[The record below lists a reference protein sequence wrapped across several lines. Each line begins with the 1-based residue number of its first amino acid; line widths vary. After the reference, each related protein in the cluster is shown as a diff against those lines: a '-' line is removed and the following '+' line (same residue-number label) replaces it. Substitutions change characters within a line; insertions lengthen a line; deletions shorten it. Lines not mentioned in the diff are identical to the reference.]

1 MKAIE
6 KLAREHLPDN
16 IGTEWSGL
24 SFQEKKAEGQ
34 TGMVMSLVFIF
45 VFLFLADLYEIFF
58 VPSSVLFSLPIASL

>member
-45 VFLFLADLYEIFF
+45 VFLFLA
-58 VPSSVLFSLPIASL
+58 A